1 MLTAGTGSSARLLV
15 PRNSK
20 HTPVSGEALALETG
34 SISAMAMLRQSSI
47 TEMFSPGVASC
58 FTLTRTGIERT
69 MAAVFG
75 PRTDSGLDRRTQAK
89 NRQEESTMISKTLR
103 IALTMVLASF
113 ALSSAA
119 WAATCS
125 NASLSGTYGFLHG
138 GTDSLGTCQRV
149 EPGHV

>member
-1 MLTAGTGSSARLLV
+1 
-15 PRNSK
+15 
-20 HTPVSGEALALETG
+20 
-34 SISAMAMLRQSSI
+34 
-47 TEMFSPGVASC
+47 
-58 FTLTRTGIERT
+58 
-69 MAAVFG
+69 
-75 PRTDSGLDRRTQAK
+75 
-89 NRQEESTMISKTLR
+89 MISKTLR